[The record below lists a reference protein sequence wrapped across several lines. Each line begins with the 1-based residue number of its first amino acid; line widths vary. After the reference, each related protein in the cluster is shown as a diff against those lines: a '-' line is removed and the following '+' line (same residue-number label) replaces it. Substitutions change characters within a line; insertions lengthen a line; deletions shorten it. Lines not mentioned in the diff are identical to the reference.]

1 MLCLPLAHSLVPM
14 LLVKEPDPFLEQ
26 MFARMS
32 PGSRFLFTPGQID
45 EIKKA
50 FGARS
55 RGSHAVDL
63 RYSIG
68 LFGKSYYFVFLAG
81 RERRAIPRA
90 PLDVTKLSHILAVG
104 AALLAGCLLFA
115 VLT

>member
-1 MLCLPLAHSLVPM
+1 M
-14 LLVKEPDPFLEQ
+14 LLAKEPDPFLER

-32 PGSRFLFTPGQID
+32 PGSRFLFTPTQID

-55 RGSHAVDL
+55 HGSHAVDL

-68 LFGKSYYFVFLAG
+68 LFGKSYYLVFLAG
-81 RERRAIPRA
+81 RERRSVPRT
-90 PLDVTKLSHILAVG
+90 LLNITKLSQTLAVG
-104 AALLAGCLLFA
+104 AALLAGCLLVA